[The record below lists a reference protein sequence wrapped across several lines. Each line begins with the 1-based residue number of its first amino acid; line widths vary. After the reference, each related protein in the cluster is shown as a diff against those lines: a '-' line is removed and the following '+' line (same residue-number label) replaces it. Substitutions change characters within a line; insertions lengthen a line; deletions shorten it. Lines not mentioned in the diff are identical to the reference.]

1 VNLLVGTPFNTVVVE
16 GTDVEVQTLFDRASK
31 QGLNVLRKTAAGYV
45 VLPEGAQ
52 VFPETVASR
61 VAGDHPAPV
70 VVITKALWP
79 RVPAFDPESRKNSV
93 ATGPTGSPWVE
104 SNGWL
109 STLARAK
116 APAKTFWISTVA
128 PKGLAM
134 RPESYEL
141 AVADAAA
148 YGTRPLMQLESGF
161 QEKLAAKDADA
172 KKTFT
177 RLADTVRFFEAR
189 RAWNKYSPASKLV
202 VCSDFS
208 GPNEAIASEV
218 LNLCNRRHLPYRV
231 VPTSLATSASLEG
244 AEAVLLVEMK
254 PPEQSIQQLMGRFLM
269 SGGLVIA
276 PASQAS
282 LTSSLTPAGNFDNRY
297 DLFRHG
303 EGKVAVARKP
313 WNDPYTLAVD
323 THLLM
328 SRRADV
334 IRLWNA
340 GATNAFYTRGG
351 NGSGL
356 VQILNYT
363 ARVSGQPMSLYVA
376 SPYKKAWS
384 TSLNGA
390 ERVPLSIN
398 ARGEGVEVALPPF
411 PVYTAVEF
419 GD

>member
-1 VNLLVGTPFNTVVVE
+1 VV
-16 GTDVEVQTLFDRASK
+16 
-31 QGLNVLRKTAAGYV
+31 RKTAGGYAIF
-45 VLPEGAQ
+45 PEGTQ
-52 VFPETVASR
+52 VFPEMAASR
-61 VAGDHPAPV
+61 VTPDHSAPV
-70 VVITKALWP
+70 VVINKALWP
-79 RVPAFDPESRKNSV
+79 RVPAFDPDSRKNSV

-116 APAKTFWISTVA
+116 APAKTFWISTVP
-128 PKGLAM
+128 PKGLSM
-134 RPESYEL
+134 RPENYAL

-148 YGTRPLMQLESGF
+148 YGTRALIQLEPGF
-161 QEKLAAKDADA
+161 QAKLAENDAEA
-172 KKTFT
+172 KKTWKQ
-177 RLADTVRFFEAR
+177 LADTVRFFEAR
-189 RAWNKYSPASKLV
+189 RAWSKYVPVSKLV

-231 VPTSLATSASLEG
+231 VPTSSATPASLEG
-244 AEAVLLVEMK
+244 AQAVLLVEMK
-254 PPEQSIQQLMGRFLM
+254 PPDEAIQQLMGRFLM

-282 LTSSLTPAGNFDNRY
+282 LTASLTPAGNFDNRY

-313 WNDPYTLAVD
+313 WNDPYALAVD

-340 GATNAFYTRGG
+340 GATNAFYTRSE
-351 NGSGL
+351 NGTGL
-356 VQILNYT
+356 VQVLNYT

-376 SPYKKAWS
+376 DNYKKAWS

-390 ERVPLSIN
+390 QREPLALSV
-398 ARGEGVEVALPPF
+398 REGGVEVALPPF
-411 PVYTAVEF
+411 AVYTAVEF